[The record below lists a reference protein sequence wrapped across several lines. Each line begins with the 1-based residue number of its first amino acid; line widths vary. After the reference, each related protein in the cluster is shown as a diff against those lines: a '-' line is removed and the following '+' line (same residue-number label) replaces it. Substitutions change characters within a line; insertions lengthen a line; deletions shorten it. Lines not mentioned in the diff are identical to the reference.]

1 MKSHAKV
8 VVIGGGVVGCSILY
22 HLAKLGCSD
31 ALLIER
37 SELTS
42 GSTWHAAAG
51 MHAMHDVTNIAK
63 LQKYTI
69 NLYKELEAETGQSCG
84 IHNVGGL
91 YLAASEERT
100 NQLRLQR
107 SKARYLGIDF
117 EMISLKEAQEMNPL
131 LNLEGVHCAMFEPN
145 ESHVDPSGVTHAYAK
160 GARMMG
166 ASIERFCPVIETN
179 PRADGGWDVV
189 TEKGTVVA
197 ETVVNA
203 AGLWGREVAALAGI
217 DLPLMPMEHQYF
229 VTETIPEIEALGRE
243 LPLLHDNDLGY
254 YLRQEGMGLL
264 VGAYEKDGRFW
275 SQDGTPLDFGHE
287 LLPDDLE
294 RISDNVMQATGRVPV
309 LETAGI
315 KKVINGPMIW
325 TPDVGALLGPVPELK
340 NYFVAGGVI
349 PGFSQGAG
357 LGLSLAQWILEG
369 EPELDLFPLDVARF
383 GDYADKRYTMA
394 RALDNYGSRYRIH
407 FPLEER
413 AAGRPSK
420 LRPAY
425 EKQKALGAVFGASF
439 GWEYPLWYAPEG
451 MAQEDH
457 FSFKRPRWFEPVGE
471 ECRALREGVGLLDV
485 SHFGKYEIK
494 GPGAAAWLDKILAN
508 RLPKHPGKTVLS
520 PMLNDKGGVIG
531 DFTLTRISEDSFF
544 MIGSGVAERY
554 HWRWFNR
561 FLPAEGVEIS
571 SLSAALTGF
580 NLAGPKARAVL
591 ASLTDEDVSDA
602 AFPFLTYRDLTLG
615 GLAARAVRISFSGES
630 GYEIYLPEKD
640 QLALFE
646 LLLEKGAAHG
656 IKPAGARALNSLR
669 LEKGYGSWG
678 REYSPEYS
686 PYESSLGWA
695 VKLDKGDFVGRQA
708 AERLKQQEPRYQ
720 LACLA
725 VEAEDADAV
734 GGEPVLLN
742 GEVVG
747 QVSSAAYGHCLGR
760 SLALAYL
767 KADKTPGA
775 DAGNDAGYSIEILG
789 EPRPAQRLSQAPYD
803 PKGEKLR
810 G

>member
-8 VVIGGGVVGCSILY
+8 VVIGGGVVGCSVLY

-51 MHAMHDVTNIAK
+51 MHALHDVTNIAK

-69 NLYKELEAETGQSCG
+69 NLYKQLEAETGQSCG

-91 YLAASEERT
+91 YLAASEERS

-131 LNLEGVHCAMFEPN
+131 LNLEGVRCAMFEPN

-160 GARMMG
+160 GARAMG
-166 ASIERFCPVIETN
+166 AEIERFCPVIETN
-179 PRADGGWDVV
+179 PRPDGGWDVV
-189 TEKGTVVA
+189 TEKGTVTA
-197 ETVVNA
+197 EAVVNA

-217 DLPLMPMEHQYF
+217 ELPLMPMEHQYF
-229 VTETIPEIEALGRE
+229 VTESIPEIEALGRE
-243 LPLLHDNDLGY
+243 LPLLHDNDMGY

-264 VGAYEKDGRFW
+264 VGAYEKDGRYW
-275 SQDGTPLDFGHE
+275 SENGTPLDFGHE

-294 RISDNVMQATGRVPV
+294 RIADNVMRATERVPV
-309 LETAGI
+309 LATAGI

-325 TPDVGALLGPVPELK
+325 TPDVAALLGPVPELK
-340 NYFVAGGVI
+340 NYYVAGGVI

-357 LGLSLAQWILEG
+357 LGLSLAQWILNG
-369 EPELDLFPLDVARF
+369 EPDLDLFPLDVARF
-383 GDYADKRYTMA
+383 GDFADKRYTKA
-394 RALDNYGSRYRIH
+394 RALDNYSSRYRIH

-413 AAGRPSK
+413 AAGRPCRV
-420 LRPAY
+420 RPVY
-425 EKQKALGAVFGASF
+425 EKQKALGAVFGSSF
-439 GWEYPLWYAPEG
+439 GWEYPLWYAVGG
-451 MAQEDH
+451 MPQEDH
-457 FSFKRPRWFEPVGE
+457 FSFKRPRYFETVGA
-471 ECRALREGVGLLDV
+471 ECRALRNGVGLLDV
-485 SHFGKYEIK
+485 SHFAKYEIA
-494 GPGAAAWLDKILAN
+494 GPGAAAWLDRILAN
-508 RLPKHPGKTVLS
+508 RLPKGPGQTVLS
-520 PMLNDKGGVIG
+520 PMLNEKGGVIG
-531 DFTLTRISEDSFF
+531 DFTLTRLGDDRFF
-544 MIGSGVAERY
+544 MVGSGVAERY

-561 FLPAEGVEIS
+561 FLPEPGMEIVS
-571 SLSAALTGF
+571 KTAALTGF
-580 NLAGPKARAVL
+580 NLAGPKAREVL

-602 AFPFLTYRDLTLG
+602 AFAFLSCRDLTLG
-615 GLAARAVRISFSGES
+615 GLAARVVRISFSGEC
-630 GYEIYLPEKD
+630 GYEIYIPEAD
-640 QLALFE
+640 QGALFE
-646 LLLEKGAAHG
+646 LLLEKGAEQG
-656 IKPAGARALNSLR
+656 IRPAGARALNSLR

-686 PYESSLGWA
+686 PYESGLGWA
-695 VKLDKGDFVGRQA
+695 VKLDKGDFVGRRA
-708 AERLKQQEPRYQ
+708 AERLKQQAPRYR
-720 LACLA
+720 LTCFA
-725 VEAEDADAV
+725 VEAQDADAV
-734 GGEPVLLN
+734 GGEPVLLD
-742 GEVVG
+742 GQVVG

-767 KADKTPGA
+767 RVEKT
-775 DAGNDAGYSIEILG
+775 AGIDAGYSIEILG
-789 EPRPAQRLSQAPYD
+789 EPRPAERLAEAPYD
-803 PKGEKLR
+803 PKGVRLR